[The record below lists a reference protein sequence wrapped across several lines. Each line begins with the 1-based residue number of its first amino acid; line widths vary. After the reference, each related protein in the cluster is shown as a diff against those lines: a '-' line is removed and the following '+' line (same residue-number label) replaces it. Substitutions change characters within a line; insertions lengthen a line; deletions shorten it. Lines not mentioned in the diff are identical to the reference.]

1 MAMIEKIRNQRGLL
15 IVVLGIGMLGFL
27 VPFDAVIALTGQGAA
42 RNVGSVNGSSISGQ
56 EYQIAVQNRRSL
68 GFTGD
73 GLTNEVWNDLTTDLV
88 LADEFSNAGIVVSDK
103 EYQEMLFGDID
114 SGYMSRAFYSN
125 ADNKRTWVDNFTQML
140 TTPRGQ
146 QNFLRYKDVIV
157 SKRKR
162 EKFDALVN
170 RGVYANSLEGKYEYL
185 NGNRQAEFKYVVK
198 LFKNIPDSSV
208 NVSDSDVRAY
218 YNAHKSDKEFEQSEG
233 RDVTLIKIPVG
244 ASVEDLD
251 AVNSELAEIKEAWS
265 DIEDKK
271 AFAEAD
277 ESGLIT
283 TLRPAQVETNIDE
296 SSFFDVKVGSMVGPY
311 SKGDKMIIAN
321 VLSRSMVPD
330 TAASVRHILLQ
341 AKDVKD
347 SEEMAKLNAKAD
359 SLVKIIKS
367 GQDFGGLAARYSDD
381 PGSKSNG
388 GVYDFFPKGQMV
400 PPFNDFSFN
409 KRIGTIGSVE
419 TSYGVH
425 VIEVLDRRYKIE
437 EAEVA
442 MITRQLGASEATKRD
457 AYSAANEFAIEY
469 SNKEDL
475 VAAAEEA
482 GYTTSEAVN
491 VIRAAQTLSGIRDA
505 RELVGWIYSAE
516 EGEISHPIIADKTYI
531 VAVVDLIKEDG
542 EPSFEAVEDKMIEG
556 ATKEAKAELYAELMD
571 GNNLEEIASNIGGSV
586 RTAFKANMKT
596 SAISGSGSGAE
607 PVVVGSAFSI
617 PIGNMSNPI
626 VGDNGVWVIAPQEI
640 TEPEEKT
647 DFLEEQTQLVT
658 RAQGGLSIAVTN
670 AMVESSNVEDN
681 RN

>member
-15 IVVLGIGMLGFL
+15 LVILGIGMLGFL

-42 RNVGSVNGSSISGQ
+42 RDVGSVNGTSISGQ
-56 EYQIAVQNRRSL
+56 DYQIAVQNRRSL

-73 GLTNEVWNDLTTDLV
+73 GLTNEVWNDMTTDIV
-88 LADEFSNAGIVVSDK
+88 LEDEFSNAGIVVTDL
-103 EYQEMLFGDID
+103 EYQEMLFGHID

-125 ADNKRTWVDNFTQML
+125 GDNKKTWVNNFNQML
-140 TTPRGQ
+140 TSPKGK

-170 RGVYANSLEGKYEYL
+170 RGVYANTLEGKYDYT
-185 NGNRQAEFKYVVK
+185 NGARTAEFKYVVK
-198 LFKNIPDSSV
+198 LFKNISDDEVS
-208 NVSDSDVRAY
+208 VSDSDVKAY
-218 YNAHKSDKEFEQSEG
+218 YNAHKGDKEYQQTEG
-233 RDVTLIKIPVG
+233 RDVTLVKIPFG

-251 AVNSELAEIKEAWS
+251 AINAELDELKEAWS
-265 DIEDKK
+265 NIDDKK

-277 ESGLIT
+277 ENGLVST
-283 TLRPAQVETNIDE
+283 VRPSQVETNVDE
-296 SSFFDVKVGSMVGPY
+296 STFFDVKVGSMVGPY
-311 SKGDKMIIAN
+311 SKGDKMIVAN
-321 VLSRSMVPD
+321 VLSRKMVPD

-347 SEEMAKLNAKAD
+347 AAEMARLNSKAD
-359 SLVKIIKS
+359 SLVRVIKS
-367 GQDFGGLAARYSDD
+367 GQDFGALAARYSDD

-400 PPFNDFSFN
+400 PPFNDFSFG

-425 VIEVLDRRYKIE
+425 VIEVLDRRYRVE

-442 MITRQLGASEATKRD
+442 LITRQVGASDKTKRD

-469 SNKEDL
+469 STKEEL
-475 VAAAEEA
+475 VLAAEEA
-482 GYTTSEAVN
+482 GYTSSEVVN
-491 VIRAAQTLSGIRDA
+491 VIRNAKTISGIRDA
-505 RELVGWIYSAE
+505 SELVGWIYSAE
-516 EGEISHPIIADKTYI
+516 QGEISHPIISDKTYV
-531 VAVVDLIKEDG
+531 VAVVDLIKEKG
-542 EPSFEAVEDKMIEG
+542 EPSFEAVEDKMIAG
-556 ATKEAKAELYAELMD
+556 ATKEAKAEMYVELME
-571 GNNLEEIASNIGGSV
+571 GNNLDEIAGNIVNSV

-596 SAISGSGSGAE
+596 AAISGSGAGAE

-617 PIGNMSNPI
+617 PVGNMSNPI
-626 VGDNGVWVIAPQEI
+626 VGDHGVWVIAPQSI
-640 TEPEEKT
+640 TEAEEKT

-658 RAQGGLSIAVTN
+658 RAQSGLSIAVTN
-670 AMVESSNVEDN
+670 AMVEASNVEDK

>member
-15 IVVLGIGMLGFL
+15 LVILGIGMLGFL

-42 RNVGSVNGSSISGQ
+42 RDVGSVNGTSISGQ
-56 EYQIAVQNRRSL
+56 DYQIAVQNRRSL

-73 GLTNEVWNDLTTDLV
+73 GLTNEVWNDMTTDIV
-88 LADEFSNAGIVVSDK
+88 LEDELSNAGIVVTDL
-103 EYQEMLFGDID
+103 EYQEMLFGHID

-125 ADNKRTWVDNFTQML
+125 GDNKKTWVNNFNQML
-140 TTPRGQ
+140 TSPQGK

-170 RGVYANSLEGKYEYL
+170 RGVYANTLEGKYDYT
-185 NGNRQAEFKYVVK
+185 NGARTAEFKYVVK
-198 LFKNIPDSSV
+198 LFKNISDDEVS
-208 NVSDSDVRAY
+208 VSDSDVKAY
-218 YNAHKSDKEFEQSEG
+218 YNAHKGDKEFQQTEG
-233 RDVTLIKIPVG
+233 RDVTLVKIPVG

-251 AVNSELAEIKEAWS
+251 AINAELDELKEAWS
-265 DIEDKK
+265 NIDDKK

-277 ESGLIT
+277 ENGLVST
-283 TLRPAQVETNIDE
+283 VRPSQVETNVDE
-296 SSFFDVKVGSMVGPY
+296 STFFDVKVGSMVGPY
-311 SKGDKMIIAN
+311 SKGDKMIVAN
-321 VLSRSMVPD
+321 VLSRKMVPD

-347 SEEMAKLNAKAD
+347 AAEMARLNSKAD
-359 SLVKIIKS
+359 SLVRVIKS
-367 GQDFGGLAARYSDD
+367 GQDFGALAARYSDD

-400 PPFNDFSFN
+400 PPFNDFSFG

-425 VIEVLDRRYKIE
+425 VIEVLDRRYRVE

-442 MITRQLGASEATKRD
+442 LITRQVGASDKTKRD

-469 SNKEDL
+469 STKEEL
-475 VAAAEEA
+475 VLAAEEA
-482 GYTTSEAVN
+482 GYTSSEVVN
-491 VIRAAQTLSGIRDA
+491 VIRNAKTISGIRDA
-505 RELVGWIYSAE
+505 SELVGWIYSAE
-516 EGEISHPIIADKTYI
+516 QGEISHPIISDKTYV
-531 VAVVDLIKEDG
+531 VAVVDLIKEKG
-542 EPSFEAVEDKMIEG
+542 EPSFEAVEDKMIAG
-556 ATKEAKAELYAELMD
+556 ATKEAKAEMYVELME
-571 GNNLEEIASNIGGSV
+571 GNNLDEIAGNIGNSV

-596 SAISGSGSGAE
+596 AAISGSGAGAE

-617 PIGNMSNPI
+617 PVGNMSNPI
-626 VGDNGVWVIAPQEI
+626 VGDHGVWVIAPQSI
-640 TEPEEKT
+640 TEAEEKT

-658 RAQGGLSIAVTN
+658 RAQSGLSIAVTN
-670 AMVESSNVEDN
+670 AMVEASNVEDK

>member
-1 MAMIEKIRNQRGLL
+1 MAMIEKIRNQRVLL
-15 IVVLGIGMLGFL
+15 FVVLGIGMLGFL

-56 EYQIAVQNRRSL
+56 EYQVAVQNRRSL

-88 LADEFSNAGIVVSDK
+88 LSSEFSSAGIVVTDK
-103 EYQEMLFGDID
+103 EYQEMLFGDVD

-125 ADNKRTWVDNFTQML
+125 GDNKRTWVENFTQML
-140 TTPRGQ
+140 TTPRGK

-170 RGVYANSLEGKYEYL
+170 RGVYANSLEGKYDYL

-198 LFKNIPDSSV
+198 LFKNIPDSAV

-251 AVNSELAEIKEAWS
+251 ALNAELAEIKEAWS
-265 DIEDKK
+265 NIEDKK

-283 TLRPAQVETNIDE
+283 TLSPSQVETNVDE
-296 SSFFDVKVGSMVGPY
+296 SAFFDVKVGSMVGPY

-330 TAASVRHILLQ
+330 TAARVRHILLQ

-347 SEEMAKLNAKAD
+347 ADEMAKLNAKAD
-359 SLVKIIKS
+359 SLVKTINS
-367 GQDFGGLAARYSDD
+367 GQDFGALAARYSDD

-388 GVYDFFPKGQMV
+388 GVYEFFPKGQMV

-409 KRIGTIGSVE
+409 KRIGAIGSVE

-442 MITRQLGASEATKRD
+442 MITRQVGASDATKRY

-516 EGEISHPIIADKTYI
+516 EGEISHPIIADKTYV

-556 ATKEAKAELYAELMD
+556 TTKEAKAELYVELMD
-571 GNNLEEIASNIGGSV
+571 GNSLEEIASNIGGSV

-617 PIGNMSNPI
+617 PVGNMSNPI

>member
-15 IVVLGIGMLGFL
+15 LVVLGIGMLGFL
-27 VPFDAVIALTGQGAA
+27 VPFDAVIALTGQGAT
-42 RNVGSVNGSSISGQ
+42 RDVGSVNGSSISGQ
-56 EYQIAVQNRRSL
+56 DYQIAVQNRRSL

-73 GLTNEVWNDLTTDLV
+73 GLTNEVWNDITTDLV
-88 LADEFSNAGIVVSDK
+88 LVDQYSNAGIVVTDK

-125 ADNKRTWVDNFTQML
+125 GDNKKTWVENFTQML
-140 TTPRGQ
+140 ASPRGQ

-162 EKFDALVN
+162 EKLDALVN
-170 RGVYANSLEGKYEYL
+170 KGVYANSLEGKYDYL

-198 LFKNIPDSSV
+198 LFKNIPDSAV
-208 NVSDSDVRAY
+208 NVSESAIRAY

-244 ASVEDLD
+244 ASVEDVD
-251 AVNSELAEIKEAWS
+251 ALNKELAEIKEAWS
-265 DIEDKK
+265 NIEDKK

-277 ESGLIT
+277 DNGLIT
-283 TLRPAQVETNIDE
+283 SLSPSQVETNVDE
-296 SSFFDVKVGSMVGPY
+296 STFFDVKVGSMVGPY
-311 SKGDKMIIAN
+311 SKGDKMIVAN

-347 SEEMAKLNAKAD
+347 AGEMAKLNAKAD
-359 SLVKIIKS
+359 SLVIVIKS
-367 GQDFGGLAARYSDD
+367 GQDFGALAARYSDD

-388 GVYDFFPKGQMV
+388 GLYEFFPKGQMV

-409 KRIGTIGSVE
+409 KRIGAIGSVE

-442 MITRQLGASEATKRD
+442 MITRQVGASDATKRG
-457 AYSAANEFAIEY
+457 AYTAANDFAIEY
-469 SNKEDL
+469 TNKEDL

-491 VIRAAQTLSGIRDA
+491 VIRGAQSLSGIRDA
-505 RELVGWIYSAE
+505 GELIGWIYSAE
-516 EGEISHPIIADKTYI
+516 KGEISHPIVADKTYV

-542 EPSFEAVEDKMIEG
+542 EPTFEAVEDKMIAG
-556 ATKEAKAELYAELMD
+556 ATKEAKADMYVELME
-571 GNNLEEIASNIGGSV
+571 GNNLDEIAKNIGGSV

-617 PIGNMSNPI
+617 PVGNMSNPI

-640 TEPEEKT
+640 TEAAEKT

-670 AMVESSNVEDN
+670 AMIESSNVEDN